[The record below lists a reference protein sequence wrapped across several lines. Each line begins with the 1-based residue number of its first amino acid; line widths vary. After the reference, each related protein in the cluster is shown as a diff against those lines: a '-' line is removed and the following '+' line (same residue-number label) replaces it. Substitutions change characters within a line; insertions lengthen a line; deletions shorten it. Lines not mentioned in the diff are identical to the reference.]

1 MSEVRLTTPIDE
13 ASVRDLKAGD
23 VVYLSGE
30 IFTARDEAH
39 LRAMEYQK
47 EKKEMPVNFKEAAVF
62 HCGPI
67 MQKENDTW
75 HLVAA
80 GPTTSSRMNFLEP
93 DFIRTLEV
101 RAIIGK
107 GGMSRPTLDAM
118 KEKGCVY
125 LAITGGAALLAAKGI
140 EKVNGVHWL
149 DMGMPE
155 ALWILKARDFGPLIV
170 AMDSHGNSL
179 YENVKSQTESRI
191 PDIRRKLGLK

>member
-1 MSEVRLTTPIDE
+1 MSEVRLTTPIDK